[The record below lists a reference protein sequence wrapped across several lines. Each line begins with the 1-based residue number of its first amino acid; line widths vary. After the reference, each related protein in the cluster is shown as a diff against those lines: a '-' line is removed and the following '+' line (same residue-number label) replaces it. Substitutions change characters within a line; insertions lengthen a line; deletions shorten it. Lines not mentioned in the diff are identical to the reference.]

1 MALISKGIKL
11 YCKAGDGTKD
21 TYEGVT
27 YDNSYGVELI
37 GLQEVGE
44 LSGIG
49 AGSTR
54 DKIEVTTLADDKHV
68 YVEGI
73 QAESDAS
80 AISFKFLFNDKLFN
94 YLKGMSA
101 QETAVRNGSAPTS
114 ATLPT
119 YAVCIPVAGSY
130 HAFTFK
136 GYISDLKVDS
146 ASVNS
151 AITMSMSLT
160 PAEAIAFTAASA
172 VAE

>member
-11 YCKAGDGTKD
+11 FAKVGDSTQD
-21 TYEGVT
+21 TYADVT
-27 YDNSYGVELI
+27 FDTTYGMELI

-44 LSGIG
+44 LAGIG

-54 DKIEVTTLADDKHV
+54 DKIEVTTLADDRHV

-94 YLKGMSA
+94 YLKEVSEK
-101 QETAVRNGSAPTS
+101 ETTVRNGTAPSS
-114 ATLPT
+114 ATLT
-119 YAVCIPVAGSY
+119 LYSVRIPVGANY
-130 HAFTFK
+130 HTFSFK

-160 PAEAIAFTAASA
+160 PSEAIAFTAA
-172 VAE
+172 E

>member
-11 YCKAGDGTKD
+11 YCMAGDSTKD
-21 TYEGVT
+21 TYEGVQF
-27 YDNSYGVELI
+27 DNTYGVELI

-44 LSGIG
+44 LAGIG

-54 DKIEVTTLADDKHV
+54 DKIEVTTLADDKHM

-80 AISFKFLFNDKLFN
+80 AISFKFLFNDKLFT
-94 YLKGMSA
+94 YLKTMA
-101 QETAVRNGSAPTS
+101 NKENAVRNGTAPAS

-119 YAVCIPVAGSY
+119 YSICIPAGAGN
-130 HAFTFK
+130 HAFSFK
-136 GYISDLKVDS
+136 GYISDLKLDS

-151 AITMSMSLT
+151 ALTMSLSLT
-160 PAEAIAFTAASA
+160 PAEEIAFNATAT